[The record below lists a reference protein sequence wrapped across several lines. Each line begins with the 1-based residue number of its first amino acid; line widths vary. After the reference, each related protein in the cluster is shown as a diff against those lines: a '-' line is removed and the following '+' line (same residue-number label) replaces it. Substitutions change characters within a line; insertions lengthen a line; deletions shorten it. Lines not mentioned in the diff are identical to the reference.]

1 MIFTIF
7 IDLLISVGLPI
18 PIKFLIFSIET
29 ISKGG
34 TQEDESQVPDRES
47 ACCPVP
53 APQQPGNGFFVF
65 LNLFW
70 KFWVKIQGMKEEQ
83 ELRDKM
89 KQLYKMG
96 KIDEAQKISK
106 LFEMNKQFKE

>member
-1 MIFTIF
+1 
-7 IDLLISVGLPI
+7 
-18 PIKFLIFSIET
+18 
-29 ISKGG
+29 
-34 TQEDESQVPDRES
+34 
-47 ACCPVP
+47 
-53 APQQPGNGFFVF
+53 
-65 LNLFW
+65 
-70 KFWVKIQGMKEEQ
+70 MKEEQ